1 MLMKV
6 AGLITL
12 LVVVAFAIDAVAG
25 PFFSL
30 STQSWGP
37 ERRGDKLMGIAEG
50 HLKSTDVATRTV
62 RITSGFLGLD
72 SLSLQVTPDT
82 MIGVNGK
89 LGGFGD
95 LDRGQLVRV
104 AYEVASNRRVASRVE
119 VLHTGSTTALTATP
133 SWALSEDTPAD
144 RPASDAGVT
153 TSPAIEPVAAAPIA
167 VPTAAVSTPAEAPAP
182 TAFVPTSTETPAL
195 SAAPAEAPAPS
206 LPPAPRKTDADGA
219 RPARLGETA
228 TRAPRAS
235 AESARRP
242 EVRSAPAAS
251 PRPSAPSSAPA
262 VSGARTRTA
271 PDVAPVRREAEDA
284 GAVIDWLL
292 NSSPARGQ

>member
-1 MLMKV
+1 MKV
-6 AGLITL
+6 VGLIL
-12 LVVVAFAIDAVAG
+12 LIAVVVFAIDAVAG

-37 ERRGDKLMGIAEG
+37 ERRGDKVMGIVEG
-50 HLKSTDVATRTV
+50 HLRSTDVPTRTV
-62 RITSGFLGLD
+62 RITAGFLGLD
-72 SLSLQVTPDT
+72 SLSLQITTDT
-82 MIGVNGK
+82 VIGVNGK

-104 AYEVASNRRVASRVE
+104 AYEVASDRRVASRVE
-119 VLHTGSTTALTATP
+119 VLHEGSTTALTATP

-144 RPASDAGVT
+144 RPTSDAGVT
-153 TSPAIEPVAAAPIA
+153 TPPAVEPVEAAPIA
-167 VPTAAVSTPAEAPAP
+167 VPTAAAP
-182 TAFVPTSTETPAL
+182 TPPQ
-195 SAAPAEAPAPS
+195 APAPS
-206 LPPAPRKTDADGA
+206 VPPAPRKTDADGA

-228 TRAPRAS
+228 TPAPRAITD
-235 AESARRP
+235 SARRP
-242 EVRSAPAAS
+242 EVRTAPAAS
-251 PRPSAPSSAPA
+251 PRPAAQSAAPA

-271 PDVAPVRREAEDA
+271 PDVTPARREAEDA